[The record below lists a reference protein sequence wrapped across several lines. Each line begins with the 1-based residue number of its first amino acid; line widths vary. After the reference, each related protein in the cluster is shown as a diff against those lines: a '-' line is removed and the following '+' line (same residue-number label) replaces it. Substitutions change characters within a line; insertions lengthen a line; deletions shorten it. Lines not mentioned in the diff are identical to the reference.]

1 MARRTKITIET
12 GPSLVVVQDYETAT
26 GQIYQMKAGGF
37 GEYTMAQYANVD
49 LTNAAAMIALIHSDG
64 TTFQAVA
71 IESIESV
78 TINGVAAT
86 ITNLS
91 LVRDAVSPYF
101 FSLGGGGYSFYKEL
115 TLTSAILLNQIAAPG
130 YEILPAV
137 AGHYYEWSID
147 WEYTYGG
154 VAYSTA
160 MSAPTFYSYNGVS
173 TFQSLAVISNT
184 ALTVVANRVCA
195 GIHPQMISTAHN
207 TFGVGEAIVLKLAN
221 NQNATLGNGSVLL
234 RIRYNLIKFTVA

>member
-1 MARRTKITIET
+1 MARRIKITIT
-12 GPSLVVVQDYETAT
+12 TASNLVVVQDYETAT
-26 GQIYQMKAGGF
+26 GQIYKMKAGGF

-49 LTNAAAMIALIHSDG
+49 LTNSESMIALIHSDG

-91 LVRDAVSPYF
+91 LVRDAVAPYF

-137 AGHYYEWSID
+137 AGHYYDFSID
-147 WEYTYGG
+147 WEYTYGTTQYTTG
-154 VAYSTA
+154 PSTPA
-160 MSAPTFYSYNGVS
+160 FYSYNGS
-173 TFQSLAVISNT
+173 TFQSLAILSNT
-184 ALTVVANRVCA
+184 ALTFAGNRVCA

-207 TFGVGEAIVLKLAN
+207 TFGAGESIVMKLAN
-221 NQNATLGNGSVLL
+221 NQNAAAGDGSVLL
-234 RIRYNLIKFTVA
+234 KIKYNLIKVTVV